1 MGLSKR
7 RIGDLIAICN
17 EKNTEA
23 RSLPFYG
30 INKEKTFMPTA
41 ATTDNLDNRKYKI
54 MTQNRFVFSGMQ
66 TGRDM
71 CIRIG
76 LYELPFDALISP
88 AYTTFEISS
97 SDVLP
102 EYFFMIFKSSEMDRY
117 GAFLSD
123 ASVRANL
130 DWDVFCNIELELPS
144 VPIQQ
149 KYVDIYR
156 GVQENLDAM
165 NRGVEESKRSYEILL
180 DRAVHSSDKHP
191 IGDYIEETDVRNVD
205 LMFGQSDVKGMTIT
219 KEIIPTKANTAK
231 AEVSNYKI
239 VYPNEFV
246 YNPRTHGKKIG
257 LGFNY
262 TNEPFIISW
271 NNSSF
276 KIKDGKSDDILP
288 EYLYLCFCR
297 SEWDREACFQSW
309 GSSTEVFSW
318 NALCGIEVGVPDIS
332 EQTAIV
338 EIYNAVRKRLLL
350 INRLSTLQ
358 KALCPVLI
366 RGAIEEGGRS

>member
-156 GVQENLDAM
+156 GMQENLDAM
-165 NRGVEESKRSYEILL
+165 NRGIEQMQNTCDVYMEQLL
-180 DRAVHSSDKHP
+180 KTVAKKP
-191 IGDYIEETDVRNVD
+191 IGNYIREVDLRNEDLRLGEDDVR
-205 LMFGQSDVKGMTIT
+205 GISTQ
-219 KEIIPTKANTAK
+219 KEFIPTKANLNGVSLHGYKVVQPNVFAYVADTSRRGDKMSLAFNRDSRYYLVSSITSMF
-231 AEVSNYKI
+231 EV
-239 VYPNEFV
+239 VDEALV
-246 YNPRTHGKKIG
+246 
-257 LGFNY
+257 
-262 TNEPFIISW
+262 
-271 NNSSF
+271 
-276 KIKDGKSDDILP
+276 P
-288 EYLYLCFCR
+288 EYLFMFLRRPEF
-297 SEWDREACFQSW
+297 DRYARYNSW
-309 GSSTEVFSW
+309 GSARETITWEDLGKLEIPLPDKDVQQ
-318 NALCGIEVGVPDIS
+318 GIVNIFESYIHRR
-332 EQTAIV
+332 TTV
-338 EIYNAVRKRLLL
+338 E
-350 INRLSTLQ
+350 RLSELQ
-358 KALCPVLI
+358 KNICPVLI
-366 RGAIEEGGRS
+366 RGAIEEGGRC